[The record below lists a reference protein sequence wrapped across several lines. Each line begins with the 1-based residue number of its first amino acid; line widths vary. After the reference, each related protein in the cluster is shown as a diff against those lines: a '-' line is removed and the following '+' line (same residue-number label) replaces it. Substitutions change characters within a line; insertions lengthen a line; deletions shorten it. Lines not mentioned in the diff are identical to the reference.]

1 MLKVIVVFWD
11 TFVDVSY
18 DDRLIVNVSE
28 VSVLALFDDK
38 LTVALD

>member
-1 MLKVIVVFWD
+1 MIKAVVVFWD

-18 DDRLIVNVSE
+18 NDRLIVNVSE

-38 LTVALD
+38 LTVALV